1 MKRGGCKLKAREQ
14 DSPSK
19 EKEFG
24 ANTHPMD
31 YGAFERHC
39 CAGELAGESAG
50 ESTLS
55 SWALSEFRSPRC
67 RLHPVSGRLCRE
79 HFQRSK
85 PVLSMEFVLQPRR
98 SF

>member
-19 EKEFG
+19 GKEFG
-24 ANTHPMD
+24 ANIHPGD
-31 YGAFERHC
+31 YGALERC
-39 CAGELAGESAG
+39 CAGELAG

-85 PVLSMEFVLQPRR
+85 PVLSMEFVL
-98 SF
+98 